1 MINAW
6 KAAGPNARDIFLM
19 QKLQS
24 VMSSLVETIQ
34 NVSVDRVAYLP
45 ASSQVVQGVQLVE
58 QVKAA
63 CRRRPREGR
72 RPARG
77 AGGGHAGAPRGGVFH
92 RLSGLTGER
101 FERSGGAT
109 PEAEG
114 LTIRSSP
121 ARSRTNAARTGPI
134 DAPVIWRLD

>member
-58 QVKAA
+58 QVEAA

-77 AGGGHAGAPRGGVFH
+77 ACGEDDGRGLRRRRGCALRGKAGGTPPRPDPAASGRGALR
-92 RLSGLTGER
+92 RRQTGTT
-101 FERSGGAT
+101 GA
-109 PEAEG
+109 
-114 LTIRSSP
+114 IR
-121 ARSRTNAARTGPI
+121 
-134 DAPVIWRLD
+134 